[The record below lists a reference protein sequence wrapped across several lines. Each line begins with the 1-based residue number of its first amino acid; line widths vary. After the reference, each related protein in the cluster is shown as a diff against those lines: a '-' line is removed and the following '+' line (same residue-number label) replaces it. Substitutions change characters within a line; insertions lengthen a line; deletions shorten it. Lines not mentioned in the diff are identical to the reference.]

1 MSLNL
6 CNEVIHSSDGVQ
18 THNIELDSEEVYESK
33 VKKQGDK
40 EENMQQK
47 CIFGKTV
54 QIHRKNMK
62 QVSQDIKT
70 CNRGLDQ
77 Y

>member
-1 MSLNL
+1 
-6 CNEVIHSSDGVQ
+6 
-18 THNIELDSEEVYESK
+18 

-47 CIFGKTV
+47 CIFGKKV
-54 QIHRKNMK
+54 YICRKDMK

-70 CNRGLDQ
+70 CNRYEFPRGRLDII
-77 Y
+77 